1 MSALILLGLG
11 FLLGMRHATDADHV
25 VAVSAIVSR
34 EKTLRAALPIG
45 VLWGIGHTITVFV
58 VGGAI
63 LVFGLVI
70 PPRLGLG
77 LEFCVALML
86 ILLGALNMRAAW
98 PAHEPLHD
106 SLSAL
111 RVGRLRPL
119 VVGLVHGLA
128 GSAAIAL
135 LVLSSIRDAWAGV
148 LYLLLFGAGTLVG
161 MMLITTAMAVPMVK
175 LARRFADLQ
184 RSLGIATGLASVI
197 FGAVLAYD
205 IGILHGLFSSH
216 PSWTPQ

>member
-1 MSALILLGLG
+1 MSALALLGLG

-25 VAVSAIVSR
+25 VAVSAVVTR
-34 EKTLRAALPIG
+34 ERSLRAAAPIG
-45 VLWGIGHTITVFV
+45 LLWGVGHTFTILL

-63 LVFGLVI
+63 VLFGLVI

-86 ILLGALNMRAAW
+86 IALGALNLRAAR
-98 PAHEPLHD
+98 PTHQQLHAARC
-106 SLSAL
+106 LSTL
-111 RVGRLRPL
+111 GGLRPL
-119 VVGLVHGLA
+119 AIGLVHGLA

-135 LVLSSIRDAWAGV
+135 LVLGSIRDAASGV
-148 LYLLLFGAGTLVG
+148 LYLVLFGAGTLVG
-161 MMLITTAMAVPMVK
+161 MLLITTALAVPMIK
-175 LARRFADLQ
+175 LAEHSASVQ
-184 RSLGIATGLASVI
+184 RSLGIVTGLASLV

-205 IGILHGLFSSH
+205 IGIVHGLFSPV